1 MIEIHNISKSFGDQ
15 TVLREVSAKFLPG
28 KVNFII
34 GRSGSGKSVL
44 TKCTVGLLE
53 PDQGHVSYDGR
64 NFTELDRRGRK
75 AVRQEI
81 GMLFQGSALFD
92 SMTVAENVLF
102 PLRMFSESSEAEMRD
117 RVTFCLERVELG
129 HAADKFPSELSG
141 GMQKR
146 VGIARAIAMNPKY
159 LFCDEPNSGLDPQT
173 AIVIDNLIGDLTREF
188 NMTTVVVSHDMNS
201 VMEASDFIHFV
212 HKANRL
218 EWTHL
223 RLARRRQRA
232 LNGFIC
238 LKSCVNCAN
247 PVMSQDLHITTPTK
261 DSARKP
267 SFRTACHGCLKK
279 TWQSRAFYAE
289 MDTRRRPGVF
299 T

>member
-1 MIEIHNISKSFGDQ
+1 MIEVKHISKSFGAQ
-15 TVLREVSAKFLPG
+15 SVLNDVSATFHPG

-53 PDQGHVSYDGR
+53 PDRGHVSYDGR
-64 NFTELDRRGRK
+64 DFTAMNLRERK
-75 AVRQEI
+75 EVRQEI

-92 SMTVAENVLF
+92 SMTVMENVMF
-102 PLRMFSESSEAEMRD
+102 PLRMFSESSEQAMQERAA
-117 RVTFCLERVELG
+117 FCLERVQLPQAG
-129 HAADKFPSELSG
+129 GKYPSELSG

-173 AIVIDNLIGDLTREF
+173 AIVIDNLIVDLTREF

-212 HKANRL
+212 HQGGIAWSGQADGLMKAKSQELNDFIFASRMMRD
-218 EWTHL
+218 L
-223 RLARRRQRA
+223 RDHMR
-232 LNGFIC
+232 
-238 LKSCVNCAN
+238 
-247 PVMSQDLHITTPTK
+247 
-261 DSARKP
+261 
-267 SFRTACHGCLKK
+267 
-279 TWQSRAFYAE
+279 
-289 MDTRRRPGVF
+289 
-299 T
+299 